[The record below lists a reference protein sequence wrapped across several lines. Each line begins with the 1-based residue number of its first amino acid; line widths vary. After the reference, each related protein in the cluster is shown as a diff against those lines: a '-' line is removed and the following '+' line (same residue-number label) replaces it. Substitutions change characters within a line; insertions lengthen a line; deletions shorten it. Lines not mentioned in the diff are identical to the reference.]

1 MPEVTLPTLSGST
14 VTLADDVVAAF
25 GASLRGDLLATD
37 SPGYDA
43 ARTIWNAMIDARP
56 ALIARCRSTADVV
69 RAVRFARRNDLLS
82 AVRGGGHNVAG
93 NSTVDGGFVI
103 DLSSMK
109 GIRLDPARRIAH
121 VEPGITLAELDRD
134 TQEFGLAVPTGIN
147 STTGIAGLT
156 LGGGYGWLTRR
167 FGLTADN
174 LLAADVVTADGDVLT
189 ANEAEHSDL
198 FWALRGGGGN
208 FGIVTSFEFK
218 LHRVGPEVTAGLVV
232 YPLDRAATVLAQYR
246 ELVANA
252 PEELTVWVVM
262 REAPPLPFLPP
273 AVHGTPVV
281 VLALCYTGDPSRAD
295 RALAPLAT
303 IDGAHGAH
311 VGPMPFAAWQ
321 AAFDPL
327 MLGGVR
333 NYWKTHNF
341 SALGD
346 ELVDA
351 LLARMRQLP
360 GPMCEIFLGHVAGAP
375 MRVAEDETA
384 FMGRAPFMM
393 NVHAR
398 WDSAA
403 DDERAVSWARDVY
416 RASAPFAAPG
426 AYVNFM
432 SRDEGARVP
441 AAYGSHYERLAA
453 IKAKFDPTNFFR
465 LNQNIIPQPAAAR
478 PEATRPETPTPRRSS
493 EEVRP
498 M

>member
-1 MPEVTLPTLSGST
+1 MPAATLTTLSGRT
-14 VTLADDVVAAF
+14 VTLGADDVERL
-25 GASLRGDLLATD
+25 GASLRGDLVTPE

-69 RAVRFARRNDLLS
+69 RAVRFARRNDLLT

-93 NSTVDGGFVI
+93 NATVDRGFVI
-103 DLSSMK
+103 DLSPMK
-109 GIRLDPARRIAH
+109 GVRVDPARRVTH
-121 VEPGITLAELDRD
+121 VEPGVTLGELDRD

-174 LLAADVVTADGDVLT
+174 LLSADVVTADGDVLT

-198 FWALRGGGGN
+198 FWAIRGGGGN
-208 FGIVTSFEFK
+208 FGIVTSFE
-218 LHRVGPEVTAGLVV
+218 LRAHRVGPEVTAGLVV
-232 YPLDRAATVLAQYR
+232 FPLDRAAQVLARYR
-246 ELVANA
+246 EVVASA

-262 REAPPLPFLPP
+262 RKAPPLPFLAPE
-273 AVHGTPVV
+273 VHGTPVL
-281 VLALCYTGDPSRAD
+281 VLALCYSGDPARAD
-295 RALAPLAT
+295 RALGPIAA
-303 IDGAHGAH
+303 IEGAHAAH
-311 VGPMPFAAWQ
+311 VGPMPFSAWQ
-321 AAFDPL
+321 QAFDPL

-341 SALGD
+341 AALD
-346 ELVDA
+346 DDLVDA
-351 LLARMRQLP
+351 LVSRVRTLP
-360 GPMCEIFLGHVAGAP
+360 GPMCEILLGHLAGAP
-375 MRVAEDETA
+375 GRLAEDETA
-384 FMGRAPFMM
+384 FMGRGAPFMM

-398 WDSAA
+398 WESPA

-441 AAYGSHYERLAA
+441 AAYGPHYDRLAA

-465 LNQNIIPQPAAAR
+465 INQNIVPR
-478 PEATRPETPTPRRSS
+478 PTSMPRADVSTARRSG

-498 M
+498 T